1 MQGDPGDFATLI
13 SFSTIGEAQV
23 AASLLDAAGI
33 ESHVPDENVA
43 STIPHAV
50 PAMGGYRLQV
60 RREDFAR
67 ARAVL
72 ADDSGDDEEEARP
85 RISDDPDEARPNPR
99 EAAALR
105 AWKAAVIGWI
115 LLPVALHLYSLWHLS
130 SVLRLDAFA
139 LSTGARRRA
148 WAALAL
154 DVLALLAGAYVGL
167 VILGFGAFF

>member
-13 SFSTIGEAQV
+13 SFGSIGEAHV
-23 AASLLDAAGI
+23 AAGLLDAAGI
-33 ESHVPDENVA
+33 ECRVPDENAA
-43 STIPHAV
+43 STIPHAA

-72 ADDSGDDEEEARP
+72 ADDSDEDEAPGPP
-85 RISDDPDEARPNPR
+85 RIADDPDDARPNPR

-115 LLPVALHLYSLWHLS
+115 LLPVVLHLYSLWHLS
-130 SVLRLDAFA
+130 SVLRYDAFT
-139 LSTGARRRA
+139 LSAGARRRA
-148 WAALAL
+148 WIALFL
-154 DVLALLAGAYVGL
+154 DVLALAAGAFVGL
-167 VILGFGAFF
+167 VILGSGAFF